1 METYTIN
8 QKNLNDLVDKLF
20 EDANNVTVNKTRKK
34 YLAELKDIA
43 STKILTEA
51 WVKLLESK
59 VFNRFVGKWE
69 KIDGNTVY
77 VESVA

>member
-1 METYTIN
+1 MESYVIN
-8 QKNLNDLVDKLF
+8 QKNLNDLVDRLF
-20 EDANNVTVNKTRKK
+20 EEANDVTVNKTKKK

-59 VFNRFVGKWE
+59 VFNRFVGRWE
-69 KIDGNTVY
+69 KVEGNIVY

>member
-1 METYTIN
+1 MEIYIIN
-8 QKNLNDLVDKLF
+8 QKNLNDLVDRLF
-20 EDANNVTVNKTRKK
+20 EDANDVTVNKTRKK

-59 VFNRFVGKWE
+59 VFKRFVGRWE
-69 KIDGNTVY
+69 KVEGNIVY

>member
-1 METYTIN
+1 MEIYIIN
-8 QKNLNDLVDKLF
+8 QKNLNDLVDRLF
-20 EDANNVTVNKTRKK
+20 EDANDVTVNKTRKK
-34 YLAELKDIA
+34 YLAELKYIA

-59 VFNRFVGKWE
+59 VFKRFVGRWKKVE
-69 KIDGNTVY
+69 GNIVY

>member
-1 METYTIN
+1 MESYIIN
-8 QKNLNDLVDKLF
+8 QKNLNDLVDRLF
-20 EDANNVTVNKTRKK
+20 EEANDVTVNKTRKK
-34 YLAELKDIA
+34 YLAELKDVA

-69 KIDGNTVY
+69 KVEGNIVY